1 MIQSKNV
8 KLKLYISI
16 AQWVFLFIASMIINI
31 LSIILAPFIAI
42 YSLYKPVPKYF
53 NWFLTHDCGID
64 GDPDHLQRW
73 TGESKWK
80 KFLRRTAWL
89 WRNKGYT
96 FDYDVCGRVI
106 GNTLVNKGD
115 PETSDAKKAG
125 YIFQYDE
132 NGTWE
137 YYLVKPYSFKK
148 DKCLRLRFGW
158 KIADG
163 LVGTGSKMM
172 LATSIGI
179 WKDFVSRPDPV
190 PVEETKET
198 TEVKEDLNGFSG
210 TKE

>member
-1 MIQSKNV
+1 MIQFKNV
-8 KLKLYISI
+8 KLKLYIRI
-16 AQWVFLFIASMIINI
+16 VQWVFLFIASMIINL
-31 LSIILAPFIAI
+31 LSIVLAPFIAI
-42 YSLYKPVPKYF
+42 YSLYKPVPKWL

-96 FDYDVCGRVI
+96 FDYDVCGRI
-106 GNTLVNKGD
+106 LGNTLVNKGD

-179 WKDFVSRPDPV
+179 WKDFVSRPDTV

>member
-1 MIQSKNV
+1 MTQSKNV

-16 AQWVFLFIASMIINI
+16 VQWVFLFIASMIINI
-31 LSIILAPFIAI
+31 LSLILAPFISL
-42 YSLYKPVPKYF
+42 YSLYKPVPKWL
-53 NWFLTHDCGID
+53 NWFLTHDNDID
-64 GDPDHLQRW
+64 GDPDHLKRW
-73 TGESKWK
+73 TGDSKWK

-96 FDYDVCGRVI
+96 FDHDVCGRVI

-137 YYLVKPYSFKK
+137 YYLVKPYSFKQ

-163 LVGTGSKMM
+163 LVGTGARMM

-179 WKDFVSRPDPV
+179 WKDFVSRPDPI
-190 PVEETKET
+190 PVEETKEA
-198 TEVKEDLNGFSG
+198 KENLDGFNG

>member
-1 MIQSKNV
+1 MTQSKNV

-16 AQWVFLFIASMIINI
+16 VQWVFLFIASMIINI

-42 YSLYKPVPKYF
+42 YSLYKPVPKWL
-53 NWFLTHDCGID
+53 NWFLTHDCGIN
-64 GDPDHLQRW
+64 GDSDHLKRW
-73 TGESKWK
+73 VGESKWR

-179 WKDFVSRPDPV
+179 WKDFVSRPDTV

-198 TEVKEDLNGFSG
+198 TEVKEDLNGFNG

>member
-16 AQWVFLFIASMIINI
+16 VQWVFLFIASMVINV
-31 LSIILAPFIAI
+31 LSLILAPFIAI
-42 YSLYKPVPKYF
+42 YSLYKPVPKWL

-80 KFLRRTAWL
+80 KLLRRTAWL

-179 WKDFVSRPDPV
+179 WKDFVSRPDSV

>member
-1 MIQSKNV
+1 MTQSKNV

-16 AQWVFLFIASMIINI
+16 VQWVFLFIASMIINI
-31 LSIILAPFIAI
+31 LSLILAPFIAI
-42 YSLYKPVPKYF
+42 YSLYKPVPKWL
-53 NWFLTHDCGID
+53 NWFLTHDNDID

-73 TGESKWK
+73 TGDSKWK

-96 FDYDVCGRVI
+96 FDHDVCGRVI

-179 WKDFVSRPDPV
+179 WKDFVSRPDSLPI
-190 PVEETKET
+190 EETKEA
-198 TEVKEDLNGFSG
+198 KENLDGFNG

>member
-16 AQWVFLFIASMIINI
+16 VQWVFLFIASMIINI
-31 LSIILAPFIAI
+31 FSIILGPFIAI
-42 YSLYKPVPKYF
+42 YSLYKPVPKWL
-53 NWFLTHDCGID
+53 NWFLTHDNDID
-64 GDPDHLQRW
+64 GDQDHLQRW

-80 KFLRRTAWL
+80 KLLRRTAWL

-96 FDYDVCGRVI
+96 FDYDVCGRII
-106 GNTLVNKGD
+106 GNTLMNKGD

-137 YYLVKPYSFKK
+137 YYLVKPYYFKK

>member
-1 MIQSKNV
+1 MTQSKNV
-8 KLKLYISI
+8 KLKLYTSI
-16 AQWVFLFIASMIINI
+16 VQWVFLFIASMIINI

-42 YSLYKPVPKYF
+42 YSLYKPVPKWL

-96 FDYDVCGRVI
+96 FDYDVCGRI
-106 GNTLVNKGD
+106 LGNTLVNKGD

-179 WKDFVSRPDPV
+179 WKDFVSRHDPV

>member
-1 MIQSKNV
+1 MTQSKNV

-16 AQWVFLFIASMIINI
+16 VQWVFLFIASMIINL
-31 LSIILAPFIAI
+31 LSIILGPFIAI
-42 YSLYKPVPKYF
+42 YSLYKPVPKWL
-53 NWFLTHDCGID
+53 NWFLTHDNDID
-64 GDPDHLQRW
+64 GDQDHLQRW
-73 TGESKWK
+73 TGDSKWK

-115 PETSDAKKAG
+115 PDTSDAKKAG

-148 DKCLRLRFGW
+148 DKCLRIRFGW

-163 LVGTGSKMM
+163 LVGTGARMM

-179 WKDFVSRPDPV
+179 WKDFVSRPDTV

-198 TEVKEDLNGFSG
+198 TEVKEDLNGFNG

>member
-16 AQWVFLFIASMIINI
+16 VQWVFLFIASMIINLLSLI
-31 LSIILAPFIAI
+31 LGPFIAL
-42 YSLYKPVPKYF
+42 YSLYKPVPKWL
-53 NWFLTHDCGID
+53 NWFLTHDNDID
-64 GDPDHLQRW
+64 GDQDHLQRW

-96 FDYDVCGRVI
+96 FDYDVCGRII

-179 WKDFVSRPDPV
+179 WKDFVSRPDSI

-198 TEVKEDLNGFSG
+198 TEVKEDLNGFNG

>member
-16 AQWVFLFIASMIINI
+16 VQWVFLFIASMLINI
-31 LSIILAPFIAI
+31 LSLILAPFIAL
-42 YSLYKPVPKYF
+42 YSLYKPVPKWL

-80 KFLRRTAWL
+80 KLLRRTVWL

-115 PETSDAKKAG
+115 PETSAAKKAA
-125 YIFQYDE
+125 YTYQYDE

-179 WKDFVSRPDPV
+179 WKDFVSRPDSV
-190 PVEETKET
+190 PVEENKET
-198 TEVKEDLNGFSG
+198 TEVKEDLNGFNG

>member
-1 MIQSKNV
+1 MTQSKNV

-16 AQWVFLFIASMIINI
+16 VQWVFLFIASMIINI
-31 LSIILAPFIAI
+31 LSLILAPFIAI
-42 YSLYKPVPKYF
+42 YSLYKPVPKWL

-64 GDPDHLQRW
+64 GDQDHLQRW
-73 TGESKWK
+73 TADSKWK

-198 TEVKEDLNGFSG
+198 TEVKEDLNGFNG

>member
-1 MIQSKNV
+1 MTQSKNV

-16 AQWVFLFIASMIINI
+16 VQWVFLFIASMIINL
-31 LSIILAPFIAI
+31 LSIILGPFIAI
-42 YSLYKPVPKYF
+42 YSLYKPVPKWL
-53 NWFLTHDCGID
+53 NWFLTHDNDID
-64 GDPDHLQRW
+64 GDQDHLKRW
-73 TGESKWK
+73 VGESKWR

-137 YYLVKPYSFKK
+137 YYLVKPYSFKQ
-148 DKCLRLRFGW
+148 DKCLRIRFGW

-163 LVGTGSKMM
+163 LIGTGARMM

-179 WKDFVSRPDPV
+179 WKDFVSRPDTV

>member
-8 KLKLYISI
+8 KLKLYIGI
-16 AQWVFLFIASMIINI
+16 VQWVFLFIASMIINL
-31 LSIILAPFIAI
+31 LSLVLGPFIAI
-42 YSLYKPVPKYF
+42 YSLYKPVPKWL
-53 NWFLTHDCGID
+53 NWFLTHDNDID

-96 FDYDVCGRVI
+96 FDYDVCGRI
-106 GNTLVNKGD
+106 LGNTLVNKGD

-148 DKCLRLRFGW
+148 DKCLRIRFGW

-172 LATSIGI
+172 LATSIGV
-179 WKDFVSRPDPV
+179 WKDFVSRPDSV

>member
-1 MIQSKNV
+1 MIQFKNV
-8 KLKLYISI
+8 KLKLYIRI
-16 AQWVFLFIASMIINI
+16 VQWVFLFIASMIINI
-31 LSIILAPFIAI
+31 LSLILAPFIAI
-42 YSLYKPVPKYF
+42 YSLYKPVPKWL
-53 NWFLTHDCGID
+53 NWFLTNDCGID

-96 FDYDVCGRVI
+96 FDYGVCGRI
-106 GNTLVNKGD
+106 LGNTLVNKGD

-163 LVGTGSKMM
+163 LIGTGARMM

-179 WKDFVSRPDPV
+179 WKDFVSRPDTV

>member
-16 AQWVFLFIASMIINI
+16 VQWVFLFIASMIINF

-42 YSLYKPVPKYF
+42 YSLYKPVPKWL

-73 TGESKWK
+73 AGESKWK

-96 FDYDVCGRVI
+96 FDYDVCGRI
-106 GNTLVNKGD
+106 LGNTLVNKGD

-125 YIFQYDE
+125 YIYQYDE

-179 WKDFVSRPDPV
+179 WKDFVSRPDSV
-190 PVEETKET
+190 PVEESKET
-198 TEVKEDLNGFSG
+198 TEVKEDLNGFDG

>member
-1 MIQSKNV
+1 MTQSKNV

-16 AQWVFLFIASMIINI
+16 VQWVFLFIASMIINL
-31 LSIILAPFIAI
+31 LSIILGPFIAI
-42 YSLYKPVPKYF
+42 YSLYKPVPKWL
-53 NWFLTHDCGID
+53 NWFLTHDNDID
-64 GDPDHLQRW
+64 GDQDHLQRW
-73 TGESKWK
+73 TGDSKWK

-96 FDYDVCGRVI
+96 FDYDVCGRI
-106 GNTLVNKGD
+106 LGNTLLNKGD
-115 PETSDAKKAG
+115 PETSDAKRAG

-137 YYLVKPYSFKK
+137 YYLVKPYSFKQ

-163 LVGTGSKMM
+163 SVGTGARMM

-179 WKDFVSRPDPV
+179 WKDFVSRPDTV

-198 TEVKEDLNGFSG
+198 TEVKEDLNGFNG

>member
-16 AQWVFLFIASMIINI
+16 VQWVFLFIASMLINI
-31 LSIILAPFIAI
+31 LSLILAPFIAL
-42 YSLYKPVPKYF
+42 YSLYKPVPKWL

-80 KFLRRTAWL
+80 KLLRRTVWL

-179 WKDFVSRPDPV
+179 WKDFVSRPDSV
-190 PVEETKET
+190 PVEENKET
-198 TEVKEDLNGFSG
+198 TEVKEDLNGFNG

>member
-1 MIQSKNV
+1 
-8 KLKLYISI
+8 
-16 AQWVFLFIASMIINI
+16 MIINL
-31 LSIILAPFIAI
+31 LSIILGPFIAI
-42 YSLYKPVPKYF
+42 YSLYKPVPKWL
-53 NWFLTHDCGID
+53 NWFLTHDNDID
-64 GDPDHLQRW
+64 GDQDHLKRW
-73 TGESKWK
+73 VGESKWR

-137 YYLVKPYSFKK
+137 YYLVKPYSFKQ
-148 DKCLRLRFGW
+148 DKCLRIRFGW

-163 LVGTGSKMM
+163 LIGTGARMM

-179 WKDFVSRPDPV
+179 WKDFVSRPDTV